1 MALKI
6 SLKPRERIIIDGAI
20 IQNGTARCD
29 LVVENTVP
37 ILREKDILRE
47 QDADSPCKRIYFAI
61 QLMYVDEKNLVLHH
75 NTYWKFVRDVINAAP
90 STLVLI
96 DQISAQILAGR
107 YYQALKTAQKLIAY
121 EQEVIGHVSKT
132 GGSIQGRAKNLDVRK
147 GSRGLRAHK
156 GRVDAAAVPDELE

>member
-96 DQISAQILAGR
+96 DQISQSPQCA
-107 YYQALKTAQKLIAY
+107 TAI
-121 EQEVIGHVSKT
+121 
-132 GGSIQGRAKNLDVRK
+132 
-147 GSRGLRAHK
+147 
-156 GRVDAAAVPDELE
+156 